1 MGKYRSEALIFKA
14 HGHIRERLRKLLQ
27 EHIHILLGFRR
38 LAVQIHRIAYNKS
51 HDDLFFG
58 IIFKIFY
65 YLCSLYRL
73 QGGCEDT
80 QRVTDCDSRAFSSVI
95 YSYYSVHEG
104 AKLKKKANMSKV
116 QKDNKSHRFR
126 LAVIEDQTHKH
137 LFTLHFTKTGIFVAI
152 VTILVVLTA
161 AIYSIIAYTPVRT
174 FIPGYP
180 DAHSKRAAIQN
191 AMRIDSLENVIYRW
205 ELYSENLRRVVE
217 GEEPLKI
224 DSLINSRQHP
234 DATPKEL
241 EELSKKDSLL
251 RKHVK
256 EEEQFGIS
264 ERDKRKLPIEGL
276 HFFTPL
282 KGVVSQGYDPGV
294 HPYIDITAPAGSV
307 VKATLDGTVIS
318 AGWSDDAGYTI
329 QIQHDGDIVS
339 IYKHNEKLLKKTGD
353 KVTAGAPIA
362 LVGNT
367 GKLTTGDHLHFE
379 LWYKGESVDPT
390 RYINF

>member
-1 MGKYRSEALIFKA
+1 
-14 HGHIRERLRKLLQ
+14 
-27 EHIHILLGFRR
+27 
-38 LAVQIHRIAYNKS
+38 
-51 HDDLFFG
+51 
-58 IIFKIFY
+58 
-65 YLCSLYRL
+65 
-73 QGGCEDT
+73 
-80 QRVTDCDSRAFSSVI
+80 
-95 YSYYSVHEG
+95 
-104 AKLKKKANMSKV
+104 MSKV

-126 LAVIEDQTHKH
+126 LAVIEDHTHKH
-137 LFTLHFTKTGIFVAI
+137 LFTIHFTRTGVFVAI
-152 VTILVVLTA
+152 VTVLVVLTA
-161 AIYSIIAYTPVRT
+161 AIYSAIAYTPVRT

-224 DSLINSRQHP
+224 DSLINSRQNP
-234 DATPKEL
+234 EATPLEL
-241 EELSKKDSLL
+241 EELSRKDSLL
-251 RKHVK
+251 RKHVR

-282 KGVVSQGYDPGV
+282 KGVVSQGYDPAV

-307 VKATLDGTVIS
+307 VKAILDGTVIY

-339 IYKHNEKLLKKTGD
+339 IYKHNEKLLKDTGD
-353 KVTAGAPIA
+353 KVTAGVPIA